1 MKKRSFSDKITVELR
16 RKKIKRFY
24 RINQYIEAPKVRVI
38 SEKGEQIG
46 VIKLDEALFKAR
58 QQNLD
63 LVEVAEKAKPPVCKI
78 IDFKKFKYQES
89 KKEQA
94 GKRKNKQQD
103 VKEFRFT
110 PFIAQNDFEMRVKRA
125 KKTLEGENKVKLTV
139 KFVGRQMT
147 RKEFGQNL
155 LVKAIDQLKEIS
167 VVETAPKWQG
177 RLLSTV
183 LKPVQRK
190 ESN

>member
-1 MKKRSFSDKITVELR
+1 
-16 RKKIKRFY
+16 
-24 RINQYIEAPKVRVI
+24 
-38 SEKGEQIG
+38 
-46 VIKLDEALFKAR
+46 LDEALFKAR

-125 KKTLEGENKVKLTV
+125 RKMLEGENKVKLTV

-155 LVKAIDQLKEIS
+155 LTKAIDQLKEIS

-183 LKPVQRK
+183 LKPVQKK
-190 ESN
+190 ETNQ

>member
-1 MKKRSFSDKITVELR
+1 MKKRPFSDKIALELR

-24 RINQYIEAPKVRVI
+24 KINQYIEAPKVRVI
-38 SEKGEQIG
+38 SEKGEQVG
-46 VIKLDEALFKAR
+46 VITLDEALFKAR

-63 LVEVAEKAKPPVCKI
+63 LVEVAEKADPPVCKI

-89 KKEQA
+89 KKEAA

-125 KKTLEGENKVKLTV
+125 KKMLEGNNKVKLTV

-155 LVKAIDQLKEIS
+155 LTKAINQLKESS

-190 ESN
+190 ETN

>member
-1 MKKRSFSDKITVELR
+1 M
-16 RKKIKRFY
+16 
-24 RINQYIEAPKVRVI
+24 I

-46 VIKLDEALFKAR
+46 VITLDEALFKAR

>member
-1 MKKRSFSDKITVELR
+1 M
-16 RKKIKRFY
+16 
-24 RINQYIEAPKVRVI
+24 
-38 SEKGEQIG
+38 
-46 VIKLDEALFKAR
+46 IKLDEALFKAR

-94 GKRKNKQQD
+94 GKRKNKQQN